1 MPGLSASPACQ
12 EALQIGVV
20 CPVCGQGQLYA
31 VPRVVERRLDG
42 NAWLSAIHCA
52 LEQLRCSVCESV

>member
-1 MPGLSASPACQ
+1 
-12 EALQIGVV
+12 
-20 CPVCGQGQLYA
+20 VCGQGQLYA

-52 LEQLRCSVCESV
+52 LEQLRCSVCEAVWSPYLPNVYSAKAL